1 MPYLGIF
8 GLEFWKTIVMFET
21 STLKFVWNESL
32 NRTVNFGIKSAFS
45 KGRDPLFLKNQV
57 RVQVRFAKYALKNK

>member
-32 NRTVNFGIKSAFS
+32 NRTVNFGIGSAFS
-45 KGRDPLFLKNQV
+45 KEPGAGPGPLCKV
-57 RVQVRFAKYALKNK
+57 CPKK